1 MLSLDL
7 PFELLIS
14 ILNTYLRCKYDSLER
29 LCEVEDL
36 DRENL
41 QNIILENN
49 YEYCS
54 SCNQIRPKN

>member
-7 PFELLIS
+7 PFELLVS

-29 LCEVEDL
+29 LCEVEDI
-36 DRENL
+36 DIEIL
-41 QNIILENN
+41 QKKIIDNN

-54 SCNQIRPKN
+54 LCNQIKPNN